1 MTEWLNS
8 NLGSD
13 TATYLGLFAGVIALF
28 IGGNKYKKWK
38 QNNIKQKI
46 KNIHGDVSQAGRDI
60 NHYHS
65 ANDSE
70 NNRLKNKYEHD
81 LKIIEKILELLP
93 YEDTLGWVEQSYIAG
108 LPRDTCLNMEKAEKF
123 SGENY
128 RLFNTEVHNAKDAF
142 IEAMRLFLNST
153 SEFLSI
159 DYPDRVPAML
169 SLPHDW
175 KHKGE
180 QSEKAFRTHQQNL
193 RETSGEMIER
203 YKDFV
208 RTIKVQEFITDKF

>member
-1 MTEWLNS
+1 MTDWLNT

-13 TATYLGLFAGVIALF
+13 TATYFGLFVGIVALF
-28 IGGNKYKKWK
+28 IGGSKYKKWK
-38 QNNIKQKI
+38 KSNIKQNA
-46 KNIHGDVSQAGRDI
+46 KNIHGDINQAGRDI

-70 NNRLKNKYEHD
+70 NKQFKEKYEHD
-81 LKIIEKILELLP
+81 LKIIEQILEMLP
-93 YEDTLGWVEQSYIAG
+93 YEDTLGWVAQSYIAG
-108 LPRDTCLNMEKAEKF
+108 LPRDIFLNMEKTEKF

-128 RLFNTEVHNAKDAF
+128 RLFNDEVHNAKDAF

-153 SEFLSI
+153 EPFLSI
-159 DYPDRVPAML
+159 DYPNRVPVML

-180 QSEKAFRTHQQNL
+180 QSEKAFRKHQQNL
-193 RETSGEMIER
+193 RETSGEMVDR
-203 YKDFV
+203 YKEFI
-208 RTIKVQEFITDKF
+208 RTIKIQEFITDKF